1 MPLLDYRDV
10 RKGFF
15 GVPVLHGVSLALDE
29 GEVLGLVGEN
39 GSGKSTMMNILG
51 GVLPADAGAITI
63 DGAPYAPRGVKDAA
77 AAGIGFIHQELN
89 LFENLSIEENLF
101 IGGFPRR
108 RGLPFIDRGRIRK
121 RAAEALA
128 AVDLEHKP
136 GTAVAGLAQGERQ
149 LVEIAKAL
157 LRDARIVIF
166 DEPTTS
172 LTRRETD
179 RLFEII
185 RRLKDQGIAVIY
197 ISHILADVAALC
209 DRVTVV
215 RDGEVVGGGSTAE
228 MPPERMIRLM
238 VGRELTQLFPPR
250 PAVAPGPAVLEV
262 EGVSQPGIV
271 RDVSLTVREGEVVG
285 IAGLMGSGRSELA
298 RIVFG
303 LDPFRHGSIRVGG
316 ERVAAATPRAMM
328 ERGVAFLTED
338 RRAEGLLMEASIHDN
353 VALPSLDA
361 FAAGFGHLLQRRHL
375 GEAVTRAADAV
386 RINTKDYARTLAR
399 NLSGGNQQKVV
410 LAKWL
415 MRSPRLFILD
425 EPTRGIDVGARHEV
439 YKIINELVG
448 RGTGILIISSELEEL
463 IGMCDRILVMAHG
476 QIRAEHARAAFD
488 SEAIMRSAMWTAS
501 VRGEAA

>member
-1 MPLLDYRDV
+1 MPLIEYRDV
-10 RKGFF
+10 RKSFF
-15 GVPVLHGVSLALDE
+15 GVEVLHGVSFALE
-29 GEVLGLVGEN
+29 PGEVLGLVGEN

-51 GVLPADAGAITI
+51 GVLPRDAGEITI
-63 DGAPYAPRGVKDAA
+63 DGRPYSPRGVKDAA
-77 AAGIGFIHQELN
+77 AASVAFIHQELN

-108 RGLPFIDRGRIRK
+108 GAMPFIDRWRIR
-121 RAAEALA
+121 RRTAEALA

-136 GTAVAGLAQGERQ
+136 ATPVARLAQGERQ

-157 LRDARIVIF
+157 LQEARVVIF

-185 RRLKDQGIAVIY
+185 HRLKAQGIAVIY

-209 DRVTVV
+209 DRVTVL
-215 RDGEVVGGGSTAE
+215 RDGEVVGGGTVAE
-228 MPPERMIRLM
+228 MPQERMIRLM

-250 PAVAPGPAVLEV
+250 PSAPPGQPVLEV
-262 EGVSQPGIV
+262 ERVSQPGIV
-271 RDVSLTVREGEVVG
+271 QDVSLVVHAGEVVG

-303 LDPFRHGSIRVGG
+303 LDPFTHGSIRFRGEHVVG
-316 ERVAAATPRAMM
+316 ATPGAMM
-328 ERGVAFLTED
+328 ERGMAFLTED

-353 VALPSLDA
+353 VALPSLGDYA
-361 FAAGFGHLLQRRHL
+361 TGFGHFLQRTRL

-415 MRSPRLFILD
+415 MRAPHLFILD
-425 EPTRGIDVGARHEV
+425 EPTRGIDVGAKHEV

-448 RGTGILIISSELEEL
+448 QGAGILMISSELEEL

-476 QIRAEHARAAFD
+476 QIRAEHTRVRFD
-488 SEAIMRSAMWTAS
+488 SEEIMRSAMWTAKA
-501 VRGEAA
+501 GERAA